1 MLKKI
6 RTSIAVIIFI
16 LITLLFL
23 DFTGTIHYYFG
34 WLAKIQFLPAILAL
48 NFGIIIALI
57 LFTFLFGRLYCSV
70 ICPLGVFQDIVI
82 WFSKKFKKNR
92 FEYKKEIKWLRYS
105 ILLIFIL
112 LTTIGINYIAMI
124 IAPYS
129 IYGRI
134 ASNLFAP
141 VYQLINNLFAY
152 FAERVNSYAFYET
165 DVYIKSLSTFIIAI
179 MYFVLIV
186 VLSWTKGRIYCNTIC
201 PIGTLLGIISKYSL
215 LKLRINEKKC
225 VNCKLCSYN
234 CKSSCID
241 ISNHTIDYSRCMT
254 CMDCINK
261 CKNNAIAYK
270 LKNKDYENEK

>member
-1 MLKKI
+1 
-6 RTSIAVIIFI
+6 
-16 LITLLFL
+16 
-23 DFTGTIHYYFG
+23 
-34 WLAKIQFLPAILAL
+34 
-48 NFGIIIALI
+48 
-57 LFTFLFGRLYCSV
+57 
-70 ICPLGVFQDIVI
+70 
-82 WFSKKFKKNR
+82 
-92 FEYKKEIKWLRYS
+92 
-105 ILLIFIL
+105 
-112 LTTIGINYIAMI
+112 
-124 IAPYS
+124 
-129 IYGRI
+129 
-134 ASNLFAP
+134 
-141 VYQLINNLFAY
+141 
-152 FAERVNSYAFYET
+152 
-165 DVYIKSLSTFIIAI
+165 